1 MAAALVAYGALGGG
15 AACSLPGSASMPGG
29 AAERCFCAYAQ
40 YRDTDYE
47 RLDAACPSWRTWVST
62 DGTTPGRVRQHG
74 AATVLGAERGNASA
88 GRYAYVLDWAIDLG
102 SGYGAE
108 CDTARSPRC
117 EAVGAHVLS
126 IPRERYLRDCCG
138 GGPESLV
145 ALLAGAQP
153 SPGGTVRATLRA
165 SGAAEAATP
174 LCSLLRDM
182 ISGALPL
189 VPQLHDYDS
198 CRDENA
204 EPVARNKCLAQ
215 CFHIVPDVYFLHLH
229 TTAGVARIRTGP
241 VDSGVG
247 PSVNGSNAR
256 DAAAQYGRYNV
267 CVCEPPGWAAPDG
280 RGSCPRARPAEAA
293 YVEQATAS
301 LCRNLAAATGADAQA
316 CEACAPRE
324 PRRELGREEESGRP
338 SAATTTLLPVPS

>member
-1 MAAALVAYGALGGG
+1 M
-15 AACSLPGSASMPGG
+15 
-29 AAERCFCAYAQ
+29 
-40 YRDTDYE
+40 
-47 RLDAACPSWRTWVST
+47 
-62 DGTTPGRVRQHG
+62 
-74 AATVLGAERGNASA
+74 
-88 GRYAYVLDWAIDLG
+88 
-102 SGYGAE
+102 
-108 CDTARSPRC
+108 
-117 EAVGAHVLS
+117 GAHVLS

-267 CVCEPPGWAAPDG
+267 CVCEPPGWAVPDG
-280 RGSCPRARPAEAA
+280 RGSCPRAP
-293 YVEQATAS
+293 
-301 LCRNLAAATGADAQA
+301 
-316 CEACAPRE
+316 APRW
-324 PRRELGREEESGRP
+324 RRSTWCFLQKERNVCSFVRSLGQRGLISNRKESSLVGSGTP
-338 SAATTTLLPVPS
+338 C